1 MSNDEEKKIS
11 TYRTKLSYEH
21 VKLIDNF
28 EDTKFQNSNRMN
40 NCSLSYTVLLARV
53 HKYQSKKQQSVVNF
67 R

>member
-28 EDTKFQNSNRMN
+28 EDTKFKNSKKM
-40 NCSLSYTVLLARV
+40 SGWITVL
-53 HKYQSKKQQSVVNF
+53 
-67 R
+67 